1 MATRAEFG
9 DAHGAQSVDSD
20 GIASPRD
27 DEEVEEEEEEPRLKY
42 QRLGGSLPDLLSSP
56 TQAASCLAVS
66 DKLLV
71 LGTRAGTVHL
81 LDVKGYQVK
90 RLQKHEASVVDVCC
104 DRKGEYVASC
114 AADGS
119 VWVQSLY
126 TDESARFEYNGPL
139 SAIALDPEYAS
150 KASRRF
156 VVGGEAGKLWMNNRG
171 WLGTRDTVLHHGEGP
186 VQNIEWCGNFIA
198 WANNVGVKVFD
209 SSTSQRVGFV
219 DLPDN
224 SLHPELYRPQ
234 IVWNTPNTLIVAWP
248 HAVKVAKLRTVND
261 RLAPGGGSVL
271 RPSGIQVALEIAAS
285 FTTDYH
291 IAGVA
296 PFEKDYLLL
305 AHVAGQQGTGS
316 ERPEIRIVSSLN
328 WEISSDAL
336 PIRGYEHNVASDYQ
350 LASWQPSQSWAT
362 DDKGHVLNGQASK
375 TRGLYTAE
383 NEQES
388 LYFIVSPKD
397 IVQARK
403 TDVEDNIAWLVSHE
417 KFAEALRMAEEAGE
431 RIRKS
436 TIDSTWD
443 LYLQSFLE
451 SEDYEGAAKMCSRLL
466 GDNAAAWER
475 CVFEFAHRRKL
486 PILVPYVPTEQPKL
500 RSGVY
505 EMVLKSL
512 IARPEQHKTLL
523 FCIQSWPK
531 STYSQAEITYVLEE
545 EIQQEERDSIELKG
559 ALAELYML
567 MGMKEKVF
575 YLFLELKRTQV
586 FDFVEQNGLYSLA
599 AKNVKP
605 LFSVD
610 ANKAMKWLV
619 DHASELPPSEVVP
632 QMSEKSASVDAQRTL
647 LQYLHK
653 LYQTGLAAA
662 AEFADLQVRLYAE
675 FDREHLMPFLV
686 GSHHYHLDT
695 ALKTCK
701 HFRCVREN
709 VYILNRMGN
718 PEAALSMILNHIED
732 EMSIE
737 DALEFV
743 KEQRDRGLW
752 EFLIEHSLQSPTLVS
767 QLLDHVGGVEAVDP
781 LQLLERIPPGMHIP
795 HLRDK
800 VIRIIAD
807 YRTQLTLCSGAS
819 QVLRRDCV
827 ALSARYLTQAQVG
840 MHVGA
845 RYFQEEAVTFLHCN
859 MKCSICLG
867 PLCKKDVVIFFCT
880 HGYHSDCLSEFTS
893 SGEHSAS
900 QKACIVCNATMGRS
914 R

>member
-1 MATRAEFG
+1 MATRTDVG
-9 DAHGAQSVDSD
+9 TAHGAHVLDSD
-20 GIASPRD
+20 VRAAPHE
-27 DEEVEEEEEEPRLKY
+27 DEEDEEEEEEPRLKY
-42 QRLGGSLPDLLSSP
+42 QRLGGSLSDLLASP
-56 TQAASCLAVS
+56 AQAASCLAVS

-90 RLQKHEASVVDVCC
+90 RLQQHEASVVDVCC

-126 TDESARFEYNGPL
+126 TEEKARFEYNSSL

-150 KASRRF
+150 NASRRF

-186 VQNIEWCGNFIA
+186 VQNIKWCGNYIA
-198 WANNVGVKVFD
+198 WANNVGVKIFD
-209 SSTSQRVGFV
+209 SSISQRVGFV

-224 SLHPELYRPQ
+224 SLHPELYRPD

-248 HAVKVAKLRTVND
+248 HAVKVATLHTSSYRNT
-261 RLAPGGGSVL
+261 PGGGSLL

-291 IAGVA
+291 IAGIA
-296 PFEKDYLLL
+296 PFETDYLIL
-305 AHVAGQQGTGS
+305 AHTGGNQGTGS

-336 PIRGYEHNVASDYQ
+336 PIRGYEHNAASDYQ
-350 LASWQPSQSWAT
+350 LASWHPSQPLLAGEKESFTNGEA
-362 DDKGHVLNGQASK
+362 GRNRGVCSAENGQ
-375 TRGLYTAE
+375 E
-383 NEQES
+383 P
-388 LYFIVSPKD
+388 LYFIVSPRD

-403 TDVEDNIAWLVSHE
+403 TDIEDNIAWLVSHD
-417 KFAEALRMAEEAGE
+417 KFAEALRMAEKAGE
-431 RIRKS
+431 RVRKS

-451 SEDYEGAAKMCSRLL
+451 DEDYEGAAEMCSRLL
-466 GDNAAAWER
+466 SDNAAAWER

-486 PILVPYVPTEQPKL
+486 PVLVPYVPTDKPKL

-505 EMVLKSL
+505 EMILKSL
-512 IARPEQHKTLL
+512 IARPEQHKALL
-523 FCIQSWPK
+523 FCVQSWPK
-531 STYSQAEITYVLEE
+531 STYNQAEIAYVLEE
-545 EIQQEERDSIELKG
+545 EIQQEGRHTAELKE

-575 YLFLELKRTQV
+575 YLFLELRKVQV
-586 FDFVEQNGLYSLA
+586 FDFIEQNGLYSLA
-599 AKNVKP
+599 AKNVRP
-605 LFSVD
+605 LFLVD
-610 ANKAMKWLV
+610 GKKAMKWLV
-619 DHASELPPSEVVP
+619 NHASELPPSEVVP

-662 AEFADLQVRLYAE
+662 AEFADLQVSLYAE
-675 FDREHLMPFLV
+675 FDRKHLMPFLV

-701 HFRCVREN
+701 RFRCVREN

-718 PEAALSMILNHIED
+718 PEAALSMILNHIDD

-743 KEQRDRGLW
+743 KEQRDKDLW
-752 EFLIEHSLQSPTLVS
+752 EFLIEHSLQSPSLVS
-767 QLLDHVGGVEAVDP
+767 QLLDHVGGVDAVNP
-781 LQLLERIPPGMHIP
+781 LQLLERISPGMHIP

-819 QVLRRDCV
+819 QILRRDCV
-827 ALSARYLTQAQVG
+827 ALSARYLSQAQVG
-840 MHVGA
+840 VHVGA
-845 RYFQEEAVTFLHCN
+845 RYFQEEAVNFLHCN

-867 PLCKKDVVIFFCT
+867 ALCQKEVVIFFCT
-880 HGYHSDCLSEFTS
+880 HGYHSDCLSEFAP
-893 SGEHSAS
+893 SGGQSAS
-900 QKACIVCNATMGRS
+900 AKGCIVCNAMVGRS